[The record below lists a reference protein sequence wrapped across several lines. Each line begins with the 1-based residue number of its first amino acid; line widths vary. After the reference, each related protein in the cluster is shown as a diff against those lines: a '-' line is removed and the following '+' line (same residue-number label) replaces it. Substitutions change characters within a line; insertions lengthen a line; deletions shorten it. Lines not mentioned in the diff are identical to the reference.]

1 MSDSVRPH
9 RQQPKRPLCPWDSP
23 GKNTGV
29 GCHLLLQLIVDH
41 YYITFI
47 FIILF
52 LDSKVTWSGIKFS
65 KPQQQDF
72 LFCLISFM
80 VIMGQRKVH
89 WIISRSS
96 GRSRGNLFCAS
107 SRIYF
112 AIQKRFLLWGT
123 PCTMALY
130 IESCETES
138 VIIYHKIY
146 AILLLLNLTIHISEL
161 DWLEIHSK
169 LFI

>member
-9 RQQPKRPLCPWDSP
+9 RQQPTGPLCPWDSP

-29 GCHLLLQLIVDH
+29 GYHFLLQLIVDH
-41 YYITFI
+41 YYTTFI
-47 FIILF
+47 FIIL

-65 KPQQQDF
+65 KPQQGS
-72 LFCLISFM
+72 LLCLISFM

-96 GRSRGNLFCAS
+96 GQSRGNLFCTS

-112 AIQKRFLLWGT
+112 AIQKRFFCGELHAQW
-123 PCTMALY
+123 
-130 IESCETES
+130 
-138 VIIYHKIY
+138 HF
-146 AILLLLNLTIHISEL
+146 ILTLV
-161 DWLEIHSK
+161 K
-169 LFI
+169 QKG